1 MRLDK
6 YLKVSRII
14 KRRTVAKEACEGG
27 RVAINDKI
35 AKPSTDVKE
44 GDIIEITF
52 ANRKLK
58 ARIIQNIWRKL
69 IMEKRV
75 DNKIEDNRGNI
86 TLENRKKMT
95 LTGVEEVISF
105 DDEKI
110 LLNTK
115 LGALTIKG
123 LNLKMNK
130 LDVQNGDVMING
142 EIYYIVYSGKE
153 IKKEKES
160 IIGRLFK

>member
-1 MRLDK
+1 
-6 YLKVSRII
+6 
-14 KRRTVAKEACEGG
+14 
-27 RVAINDKI
+27 
-35 AKPSTDVKE
+35 
-44 GDIIEITF
+44 
-52 ANRKLK
+52 
-58 ARIIQNIWRKL
+58 
-69 IMEKRV
+69 MEKKSEGKL
-75 DNKIEDNRGNI
+75 DECKGNI

-123 LNLKMNK
+123 QNLKMNK
-130 LDVQNGDVMING
+130 LDVQNGDVTIVGDIWSM
-142 EIYYIVYSGKE
+142 VYSGKE
-153 IKKEKES
+153 MKKEKES

>member
-1 MRLDK
+1 
-6 YLKVSRII
+6 
-14 KRRTVAKEACEGG
+14 
-27 RVAINDKI
+27 
-35 AKPSTDVKE
+35 
-44 GDIIEITF
+44 
-52 ANRKLK
+52 
-58 ARIIQNIWRKL
+58 
-69 IMEKRV
+69 MEKKSESKLEE
-75 DNKIEDNRGNI
+75 NKGNI
-86 TLENRKKMT
+86 ILENRKKMN

-123 LNLKMNK
+123 QNLKMNK

-153 IKKEKES
+153 IKKAKES
-160 IIGRLFK
+160 IFAKLFK

>member
-1 MRLDK
+1 
-6 YLKVSRII
+6 
-14 KRRTVAKEACEGG
+14 
-27 RVAINDKI
+27 
-35 AKPSTDVKE
+35 
-44 GDIIEITF
+44 
-52 ANRKLK
+52 
-58 ARIIQNIWRKL
+58 
-69 IMEKRV
+69 MEK
-75 DNKIEDNRGNI
+75 KSECKLEECKGNN
-86 TLENRKKMT
+86 TLESRKKMT

-123 LNLKMNK
+123 QNLKMNK

-153 IKKEKES
+153 IKKEKEG
-160 IIGRLFK
+160 IFAMLFK

>member
-1 MRLDK
+1 
-6 YLKVSRII
+6 
-14 KRRTVAKEACEGG
+14 
-27 RVAINDKI
+27 
-35 AKPSTDVKE
+35 
-44 GDIIEITF
+44 
-52 ANRKLK
+52 
-58 ARIIQNIWRKL
+58 
-69 IMEKRV
+69 MEK
-75 DNKIEDNRGNI
+75 KSEGKLEECKGNI

-123 LNLKMNK
+123 
-130 LDVQNGDVMING
+130 QNFDVMING

-153 IKKEKES
+153 IKKEKEG
-160 IIGRLFK
+160 IFARLFK

>member
-1 MRLDK
+1 
-6 YLKVSRII
+6 
-14 KRRTVAKEACEGG
+14 
-27 RVAINDKI
+27 
-35 AKPSTDVKE
+35 
-44 GDIIEITF
+44 
-52 ANRKLK
+52 
-58 ARIIQNIWRKL
+58 
-69 IMEKRV
+69 MEKKSEGKL
-75 DNKIEDNRGNI
+75 DECKGNI

-115 LGALTIKG
+115 LGVLTIKG
-123 LNLKMNK
+123 QNLKMNK

-153 IKKEKES
+153 IKKEKEG
-160 IIGRLFK
+160 IFARLFK